1 MRGKMTDF
9 DCQTEDATRSWTI
22 VRLQKVIH
30 WKQPAAVL
38 LKLGSQ
44 NNISVTR
51 ELAENANAQALP
63 PGTESEDWAQ
73 ELSLASPPGYPQPQ
87 E

>member
-9 DCQTEDATRSWTI
+9 GWQTEDATRGWTI

-30 WKQPAAVL
+30 WKQPDAVL
-38 LKLGSQ
+38 LQLGSQ
-44 NNISVTR
+44 NVSVTW

-63 PGTESEDWAQ
+63 PHTESEDGAQ